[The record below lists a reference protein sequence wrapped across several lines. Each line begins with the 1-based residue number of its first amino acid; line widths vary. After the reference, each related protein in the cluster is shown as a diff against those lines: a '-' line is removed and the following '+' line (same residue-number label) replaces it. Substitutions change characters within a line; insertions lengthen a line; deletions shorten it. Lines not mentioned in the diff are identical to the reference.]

1 MSEPWSEAETSFLT
15 VYRAALK
22 MMAQQPRRSMFPSG
36 EDPPLA
42 EIPFEKR
49 ALAYVGAATAE
60 QAAAWLDVPP
70 AQFERTF
77 DVLQFL
83 YAGQLHAH
91 GIQYDRVAQ
100 VMRLPTERNR
110 GK

>member
-1 MSEPWSEAETSFLT
+1 MSDPWSEAETSFLT
-15 VYRAALK
+15 VYRAALA
-22 MMAQQPRRSMFPSG
+22 MMAEQPQRAMFPSG

-42 EIPFEKR
+42 EIGFEKR
-49 ALAYVGAATAE
+49 ALAYVGAATPE
-60 QAAAWLDVPP
+60 QVAAWLDVPL

-83 YAGQLHAH
+83 YAGELHAH
-91 GIQYDRVAQ
+91 GIHYDRVAQ
-100 VMRLPTERNR
+100 VMRLPIERNR